1 MTTEKQFDKDVCE
14 INFAAM
20 FAYLDELGK
29 DTSLICQKT
38 GHSREFLTSRREWV
52 DLPTGTI
59 IFNAVKEI
67 LGEKDPMVFY
77 EIGKEATR
85 LTNFGCCWI

>member
-1 MTTEKQFDKDVCE
+1 MTTEKQFDKDVCG

-29 DTSLICQKT
+29 DTSPICKKT
-38 GHSREFLTSRREWV
+38 GLSREFLTSRREYM

-59 IFNAVKEI
+59 IFNTVK
-67 LGEKDPMVFY
+67 
-77 EIGKEATR
+77 
-85 LTNFGCCWI
+85 